1 MWAFWARAQP
11 DREMIPV
18 RFFSRDLISSYSASS
33 VSGLRNICIRYLLRI
48 IVQSPY
54 LSGDYVPRSRK
65 LFFFCKNRQSLCLF
79 ADYVLRAGKRFF
91 CKNIQLLYLFGD
103 YVPRTVLDPLVNFGN
118 IISDD
123 TQTYHDKTA
132 RKALQDNDR
141 CEALES
147 GAGIPFV

>member
-1 MWAFWARAQP
+1 MGFLGAGAARQRDDPGAFFQP
-11 DREMIPV
+11 GSDFIIFGQLGERLEEHLHTIPLCIFV
-18 RFFSRDLISSYSASS
+18 RSL
-33 VSGLRNICIRYLLRI
+33 
-48 IVQSPY
+48 Y
-54 LSGDYVPRSRK
+54 LSGDYVPRTGKR
-65 LFFFCKNRQSLCLF
+65 FFCKSRQSLCLF

>member
-1 MWAFWARAQP
+1 MTRVICASKESPYIMWAFWARAQP

-48 IVQSPY
+48 FV
-54 LSGDYVPRSRK
+54 
-65 LFFFCKNRQSLCLF
+65 
-79 ADYVLRAGKRFF
+79 
-91 CKNIQLLYLFGD
+91 QLLYLFGD
-103 YVPRTVLDPLVNFGN
+103 YVPRTVLYPLVNFGN
-118 IISDD
+118 IVSDD